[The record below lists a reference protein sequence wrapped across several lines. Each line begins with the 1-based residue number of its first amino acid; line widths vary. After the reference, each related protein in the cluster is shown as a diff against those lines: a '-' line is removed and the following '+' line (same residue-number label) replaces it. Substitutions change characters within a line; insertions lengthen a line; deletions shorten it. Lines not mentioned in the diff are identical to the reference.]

1 MKAWKDRLDALQ
13 QRTPWLAFPVAV
25 VKKYGDDQAGHLA
38 VLVAYFAFFAIFP
51 LLLVLV
57 TVAGIVLKNDESL
70 RQQVLDSAFSQ
81 FPVLGAQLSSNIGS
95 LHRTGLALVVG
106 VIWAFVGA
114 RGMAGAMQD
123 AANSVWGV
131 PRTRRPSFPKGQ
143 LRSLALLVTVGV
155 GLVATTLLSGLV
167 VGPLGESVLGV
178 VIGVA
183 VSAVLSFGV
192 FLASFRLATAPEIAT
207 RRLLVGAAVAAVG
220 WQVLTLTGSWIL
232 GRQVSRASETYGTF
246 AVVIGLVTWLYLAS
260 VVSVLAL
267 EIDVVRDRRLWPRAL
282 FTPPLT
288 EADERTFQTLA
299 QQEQRTEGQTIEVG
313 FDDVAPDRTRSDSP
327 AGKPGRGP

>member
-1 MKAWKDRLDALQ
+1 VTAWKARIDELQ
-13 QRTPWLAFPVAV
+13 QRSKVLAFPVAV
-25 VKKYGDDQAGHLA
+25 FKKYGDDEAGHLA

-57 TVAGIVLKNDESL
+57 TVAGIVLKNDAAL
-70 RQQVLDSAFSQ
+70 RQRVLDSAFEQ
-81 FPVLGAQLSSNIGS
+81 FPVLGAQLSSNIDS

-106 VIWAFVGA
+106 VVWAFLGA
-114 RGMAGAMQD
+114 RGMAGAMQG

-131 PRTRRPSFPKGQ
+131 PKTRRPGFPAGQ

-155 GLVATTLLSGLV
+155 GLTATTLLSGLI
-167 VGPLGESVLGV
+167 VGPLRGS

-183 VSAVLSFGV
+183 AGILLSFVLSVAV
-192 FLASFRLATAPEIAT
+192 FLASFRLATAQEISL
-207 RRLLVGAAVAAVG
+207 RQLVVGAVVAAVG
-220 WQVLTLTGSWIL
+220 WEALTLTGSWVM
-232 GRQVSRASETYGTF
+232 GRQVARASETYGTF

-267 EIDVVRDRRLWPRAL
+267 EIDVVRDRRLWPRSL

-288 EADERTFQTLA
+288 EADERAFQTLA
-299 QQEQRTEGQTIEVG
+299 VQQQRADGQTIEVG
-313 FDDVAPDRTRSDSP
+313 FDEVPSHRPPTS
-327 AGKPGRGP
+327 